1 MSEKFDLKKVFNVEG
16 LSTLV
21 TGAASG
27 IGLAY
32 AEVMADSGARV
43 TLTDINPTTLQEQV
57 DRLTARGCT
66 VRGAVL
72 DVTNREQM
80 AQVFK
85 EANEAYGSIDVVF
98 ANAGIDVGPG
108 FLTVEDERNPAGEI
122 ENVSDE
128 AWDRGINANLT
139 SVFNTIK
146 AAVKYMKPQRSGR
159 IIVTSSNAA
168 LVCEPIVG
176 TPYMPAKAGVA
187 HLVRQMALELA
198 KYGILVN
205 AIAPGAFMTNIAGG
219 RLKNAEDRK
228 AFEVRNPLG
237 RIATP
242 DEIKGLALY
251 LASPA
256 SSYVNGAQIVI
267 DGGTML
273 GMVD

>member
-1 MSEKFDLKKVFNVEG
+1 MSEKFDLKQAFNVEG

-27 IGLAY
+27 LGLAY
-32 AEVMADSGARV
+32 AEVMADMGAKV
-43 TLTDINPTTLQEQV
+43 TLTDINPDTLQQQV
-57 DRLTARGCT
+57 DRLAARGCT

-85 EANEAYGSIDVVF
+85 EANDAYGSIDVVF

-128 AWDRGINANLT
+128 AWDRSINANLT

-146 AAVKYMKPQRSGR
+146 AAVKYMKPKGSGR

-168 LVCEPIVG
+168 IICEPIVG

-198 KYGILVN
+198 KYGIQIN

-273 GMVD
+273 GQVD